1 MVEVLPAVGHREADG
16 IGRDAADELV
26 PPATGEEQVV
36 HRLVVDDRKVVLQT
50 RDEDEGG
57 DQRDRP
63 WGPHVEADCQHDPN
77 ADAEEID
84 HGLERIADTEPHQVF
99 PRKSRPW
106 DAQSR
111 LRLRRLGRSQGCHD
125 GRLAWKRMTP
135 VFDSNASRAL
145 IGTSATCSPGHRL
158 SSCVFTHPA
167 CQSARALPRVAT
179 VSLSHSAEE
188 R

>member
-1 MVEVLPAVGHREADG
+1 MSSFHRRLAIIFRDGKTPFSEDDGNALKAISPIFATSLATMVKG
-16 IGRDAADELV
+16 
-26 PPATGEEQVV
+26 
-36 HRLVVDDRKVVLQT
+36 
-50 RDEDEGG
+50 DEDEGG

-145 IGTSATCSPGHRL
+145 IGTSATRSG
-158 SSCVFTHPA
+158 A
-167 CQSARALPRVAT
+167 
-179 VSLSHSAEE
+179 
-188 R
+188 